1 LLNQIKMTK
10 IRTVR
15 GMNDIP
21 PKQVLTWIYAEE
33 IIRSTFSSYGY
44 QEIRFPVVENT
55 ELFNRSNQASD
66 MVSKEMYTFED
77 KGGDSISL
85 RPEGTA
91 SCVRACIDND
101 LIRIDSPRLWYN
113 GPMFRYERP
122 QKGRSRQF
130 HQSSAEVFGIQGP
143 EIDAEIIKL
152 SSRLWKRFGIEDKV
166 YLEINSI
173 GNEVTRLSY
182 TKDLLEFFVPLK
194 DKLDDDSIRKLED
207 NPLRILDSKSPKILS
222 LLEDAPKITDY
233 LDADSDTHFRKLL
246 EILDLLGICYEVNPN
261 LVRGLDYYNQTVFE
275 WKTNHLGSQ
284 DTVCAGGRYDNLIEE
299 LGGKACP
306 AIGFSIGME
315 RLILLIQ
322 ESIDSRFLEDQSID
336 CFFVCFGEES
346 ILKGMMFAEQIRDR
360 IPSLKLKVNLGSESA
375 GSQFK
380 KADKSGARFALV
392 IGDAELEDEVISCK
406 DLREKSEQETL
417 DLESLISKLE
427 NIFKREK

>member
-1 LLNQIKMTK
+1 MAK
-10 IRTVR
+10 IRSVR

-21 PKQVLTWIYAEE
+21 PKEVLSWVYAEE

-44 QEIRFPVVENT
+44 QEIRFPVVEST
-55 ELFNRSNQASD
+55 ELFSRSNQASD

-130 HQSSAEVFGIQGP
+130 HQSSVEVFGIHGP
-143 EIDAEIIKL
+143 EIDAEIIQL
-152 SSRLWKRFGIEDKV
+152 SSRLWKKLGIEENV

-173 GNEVTRLSY
+173 GNENTRLNY
-182 TKDLLEFFVPLK
+182 TKDLLEFFAPLREN
-194 DKLDDDSIRKLED
+194 LDNDLVRKLHE
-207 NPLRILDSKSPKILS
+207 NPLRILDSKSPEIQS
-222 LLEDAPKITDY
+222 LLKGAPKITDY
-233 LDADSDTHFRKLL
+233 LDEESENHFRKLINIL
-246 EILDLLGICYEVNPN
+246 EMLGISYAVNPN
-261 LVRGLDYYNQTVFE
+261 LVRGLDYYNKTVFE
-275 WKTNHLGSQ
+275 WKTSSLGSQ

-315 RLILLIQ
+315 RLILLLQ
-322 ESIDSRFLEDQSID
+322 DSGDSKLVEDQSVD
-336 CFFVCFGEES
+336 CFFVCFGDES
-346 ILKGMMFAEQIRDR
+346 ILKAMVLAEQIRDR
-360 IPSLKLKVNLGSESA
+360 IPSLNLKVNLGSESA

-392 IGDAELEDEVISCK
+392 LGDTELEDKVISCK
-406 DLREKSEQETL
+406 DLREKSEQETM
-417 DLESLISKLE
+417 DIESLIDKLE
-427 NIFKREK
+427 NSFKK